1 MPRSFF
7 ERFFPGFVT
16 KDDLKESQVAASG
29 EISVLRQSILNEQ
42 KHVDKNLHIL
52 AAKLGEIEGK
62 LDSFSIESTPP
73 APTRDFETLTRLTVQ
88 NYEDLKKEREK
99 TAEVEKKLS
108 KVLSYLETGSTQL
121 NSTKLTQLNS
131 VNSTKLNQNQLN
143 STIVENKGMTPIT
156 SHDSYDT
163 SFESHD
169 RSVIPEFVANTKLK
183 LTQGHYS
190 VLFVLYNIQADAPG
204 RAVSIRTIVKEIY
217 GPKAGHSKESFLS
230 RIVREL
236 STQGLVIKGPRG
248 RTTRVYLSKEGIGF
262 SEKHILNRK
271 VVQE

>member
-16 KDDLKESQVAASG
+16 KDDLKASQIASSG
-29 EISVLRQSILNEQ
+29 EISALRQSILNEQ
-42 KHVDKNLHIL
+42 GHVDKNLHIL

-62 LDSFSIESTPP
+62 LDSFSMKSTPP
-73 APTRDFETLTRLTVQ
+73 AQTRTFETLTRLTVQ
-88 NYEDLKKEREK
+88 NYEDLKKERER

-108 KVLSYLETGSTQL
+108 IVLSCLETGSTKL
-121 NSTKLTQLNS
+121 NSTQLTQLNS

-143 STIVENKGMTPIT
+143 STIVENKAMTLVT
-156 SHDSYDT
+156 SHDN
-163 SFESHD
+163 SFEGHEGT
-169 RSVIPEFVANTKLK
+169 VMPEFIASTKLK

-190 VLFVLYNIQADAPG
+190 VLFVLYNIQADAPE

-230 RIVREL
+230 RVIREL
-236 STQGLVIKGPRG
+236 AKNELVVKGPRG
-248 RTTRVYLSKEGIGF
+248 RTTRVYMSKEGIAF
-262 SEKHILNRK
+262 SETHILSRK
-271 VVQE
+271 AVQE